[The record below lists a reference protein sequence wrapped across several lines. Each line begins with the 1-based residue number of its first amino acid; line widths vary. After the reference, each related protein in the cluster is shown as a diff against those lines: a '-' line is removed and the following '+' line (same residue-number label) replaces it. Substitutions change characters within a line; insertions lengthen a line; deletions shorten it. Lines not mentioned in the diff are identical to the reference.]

1 MCHALLLPIL
11 CLSSNAS
18 RAEAPFVATNQS
30 NASNAS
36 AAAATPLQLAES
48 AGLLL
53 QLADAPGLVQFR
65 VVAFAHGPD
74 AWWLGLFLAVCVF
87 SGVVIGAVGPGGVLI
102 VPAAVML
109 DVPIATAGAAAVASF
124 ALGGLATLVTQRRLL
139 PAAKARLLCPGA
151 VPGALA
157 GASLFPLLPPL
168 AVSVGV
174 ATFAVASGAH
184 LARRNAPCSA
194 ESAAQQRAAWRRSA
208 WRRAAKAAVR
218 PADAAAPPPKAPPP
232 PPPERHPAKFHLALG
247 ALIGLLSQLTA
258 TGGPAIALP
267 LFFHFFPRHS
277 AASLIALAQA
287 LTIPNGLAAMVVA
300 ATRDEG
306 FDVALAA
313 SIGAATAAGVPVGA
327 YVARR
332 LPERRLKLLCALML
346 VMVGAAA
353 IAKEAEK
360 GVRAAGLF

>member
-11 CLSSNAS
+11 GLSGNAS
-18 RAEAPFVATNQS
+18 QVEPPFVATNQS

-36 AAAATPLQLAES
+36 AFAATPLQLAEP

-157 GASLFPLLPPL
+157 GASLFPLPPL
-168 AVSVGV
+168 VEG
-174 ATFAVASGAH
+174 TF
-184 LARRNAPCSA
+184 
-194 ESAAQQRAAWRRSA
+194 
-208 WRRAAKAAVR
+208 
-218 PADAAAPPPKAPPP
+218 
-232 PPPERHPAKFHLALG
+232 
-247 ALIGLLSQLTA
+247 LI
-258 TGGPAIALP
+258 
-267 LFFHFFPRHS
+267 
-277 AASLIALAQA
+277 
-287 LTIPNGLAAMVVA
+287 
-300 ATRDEG
+300 
-306 FDVALAA
+306 
-313 SIGAATAAGVPVGA
+313 
-327 YVARR
+327 
-332 LPERRLKLLCALML
+332 
-346 VMVGAAA
+346 
-353 IAKEAEK
+353 
-360 GVRAAGLF
+360 

>member
-11 CLSSNAS
+11 CLSGNAS
-18 RAEAPFVATNQS
+18 QAEPPSIATNQS

-36 AAAATPLQLAES
+36 AAAATPLQLSEP
-48 AGLLL
+48 AGLLV

-102 VPAAVML
+102 VPVAVML

-157 GASLFPLLPPL
+157 GASLVPRLPPL

-174 ATFAVASGAH
+174 ATFAVASGH

-194 ESAAQQRAAWRRSA
+194 GRPRSSAPRGAARRGAAPPRAPGGR
-208 WRRAAKAAVR
+208 RRAA
-218 PADAAAPPPKAPPP
+218 
-232 PPPERHPAKFHLALG
+232 AK
-247 ALIGLLSQLTA
+247 
-258 TGGPAIALP
+258 
-267 LFFHFFPRHS
+267 
-277 AASLIALAQA
+277 
-287 LTIPNGLAAMVVA
+287 
-300 ATRDEG
+300 
-306 FDVALAA
+306 
-313 SIGAATAAGVPVGA
+313 
-327 YVARR
+327 
-332 LPERRLKLLCALML
+332 
-346 VMVGAAA
+346 GAAA
-353 IAKEAEK
+353 AA
-360 GVRAAGLF
+360 AAGAPPGQFHRARRAHRPARS